1 MLMEAPTLGDD
12 DMNTA
17 QGQPAAT
24 FPRPARFTRSA
35 AAFVAVAAC
44 LFIAW
49 GCAGSRKD
57 GSDPVVTVT
66 DQAGVR
72 EVLDRQKQLEP
83 TPANVADDPGFKVLD
98 GEAVPDIPTYRLGPG
113 DVLEVVYHIRHDITV
128 KDYRLDVQDRISIA
142 FPYHP
147 QFNVSTLVRADGKVS
162 LPLVGEIKVAGM
174 SMSEVTADLDKR
186 YAAFIKKPSLTVSL
200 EEFNVRI
207 DELKKAITTAPRGQ
221 SKIAPIA
228 PDGRVGFPIIGNID
242 ASGLTVAQLEKALN
256 ERYAKYVDDLQVTLI
271 LLEIHNNKLY
281 VYGEVNTPGV
291 YELQGRLN
299 LAQALGQA
307 GGFKD
312 TANLRD
318 VLVFRNNGLLKPMA
332 YRVDLQRLLDT
343 GTMYDDL
350 YVQPSDI
357 VYVPKGTLDD
367 INDMIAKIFTKGLYA
382 VVPFTSSFNVN
393 YDITPSFRVNTN

>member
-1 MLMEAPTLGDD
+1 MMQHKGLAARPDGRMATGTLVL
-12 DMNTA
+12 A
-17 QGQPAAT
+17 LAA
-24 FPRPARFTRSA
+24 SL
-35 AAFVAVAAC
+35 
-44 LFIAW
+44 LFAW
-49 GCAGSRKD
+49 GCARSHTD
-57 GSDPVVTVT
+57 SPDPVVTVT
-66 DQAGVR
+66 DQAGVQ
-72 EVLDRQKQLEP
+72 EVLDQQRQLEL
-83 TPANVADDPGFKVLD
+83 TPASVGDNPAFKVLD
-98 GEAVPDIPTYRLGPG
+98 GEAVPDIPTYRMGPG

-128 KDYRLDVQDRISIA
+128 KDYRLDIQDRISIA

-147 QFNVSTLVRADGKVS
+147 QFNVSTLIRADGKIS
-162 LPLVGEIKVAGM
+162 LPLVGEVKVVGM
-174 SMSEVTADLDKR
+174 SMSEVTTDLDRR

-228 PDGRVGFPIIGNID
+228 PDGRVGFPIIGNVD
-242 ASGLTVAQLEKALN
+242 ASGLTVAQLEKAIN

-312 TANLRD
+312 SANLRD

-343 GTMYDDL
+343 GKMYDDL
-350 YVQPSDI
+350 YVQPADI
-357 VYVPKGTLDD
+357 VYVPKGTLDNV
-367 INDMIAKIFTKGLYA
+367 NDLIAKIFTKGLYA

-393 YDITPSFRVNTN
+393 YDITPSLRVNTN

>member
-1 MLMEAPTLGDD
+1 MATSMTQHKGLAARPDGRMAAGTL
-12 DMNTA
+12 A
-17 QGQPAAT
+17 LALAA
-24 FPRPARFTRSA
+24 S
-35 AAFVAVAAC
+35 
-44 LFIAW
+44 LLIAW
-49 GCAGSRKD
+49 GCARSHKD
-57 GSDPVVTVT
+57 SSGPVVTVT
-66 DQAGVR
+66 DQAGVQ
-72 EVLDRQKQLEP
+72 EVLDQQSQLAL
-83 TPANVADDPGFKVLD
+83 TPASVGDNPAFKVLD
-98 GEAVPDIPTYRLGPG
+98 GEAVPDIPAYRMGPG
-113 DVLEVVYHIRHDITV
+113 DVLEVVYHIRHEITV
-128 KDYRLDVQDRISIA
+128 KDYRLDVQDRISVA

-147 QFNVSTLVRADGKVS
+147 QFNVSTLIRADGKIS
-162 LPLVGEIKVAGM
+162 LPLVGEVKVAGM
-174 SMSEVTADLDKR
+174 SMSEVTADLDRR

-221 SKIAPIA
+221 SKIAPVA
-228 PDGRVGFPIIGNID
+228 PDGMVGFPIIGNID
-242 ASGLTVAQLEKALN
+242 AAGLTVAQLEKAIN

-312 TANLRD
+312 SANLRD

-343 GTMYDDL
+343 GKMYDDL
-350 YVQPSDI
+350 YVQPADI

-367 INDMIAKIFTKGLYA
+367 VNDMIAKIFTKGLYA
-382 VVPFTSSFNVN
+382 VVPFTSSFSVN
-393 YDITPSFRVNTN
+393 YDITPSLRVNTN

>member
-1 MLMEAPTLGDD
+1 MSTSMAQHKGLAARPDGRMATGTLVLVL
-12 DMNTA
+12 
-17 QGQPAAT
+17 AA
-24 FPRPARFTRSA
+24 SL
-35 AAFVAVAAC
+35 
-44 LFIAW
+44 LFAW
-49 GCAGSRKD
+49 GCARSHKD
-57 GSDPVVTVT
+57 SSDPVVTVT
-66 DQAGVR
+66 DQAGVQ
-72 EVLDRQKQLEP
+72 EVLDQQRQLEL
-83 TPANVADDPGFKVLD
+83 TPASVGDNPAFKVLD
-98 GEAVPDIPTYRLGPG
+98 GEAVPDIPTYRMGPG
-113 DVLEVVYHIRHDITV
+113 DVLEVVYHIRHEIKV
-128 KDYRLDVQDRISIA
+128 KDYRLDVQDRISVS

-147 QFNVSTLVRADGKVS
+147 QFNVSTMVRADGKIS
-162 LPLVGEIKVAGM
+162 LPLIDEIKVAGM
-174 SMSEVTADLDKR
+174 SMNEVTADMNRR
-186 YAAFIKKPSLTVSL
+186 YSAFIKKPSLTVSL

-228 PDGRVGFPIIGNID
+228 PDGRVGFPIIGNVD
-242 ASGLTVAQLEKALN
+242 ASGLTVAQLEKAIN
-256 ERYAKYVDDLQVTLI
+256 ERYARYVDDLQVTLI

-312 TANLRD
+312 SANLRD

-343 GTMYDDL
+343 GKMYDDL
-350 YVQPSDI
+350 YVQPADI

-367 INDMIAKIFTKGLYA
+367 VNDMIAKIFTKGLYA

-393 YDITPSFRVNTN
+393 YDITPSLRVNTN

>member
-1 MLMEAPTLGDD
+1 MKKSKLHKPHSAGASRKRLTSG
-12 DMNTA
+12 TI
-17 QGQPAAT
+17 AAVL
-24 FPRPARFTRSA
+24 A
-35 AAFVAVAAC
+35 AALVFT
-44 LFIAW
+44 W
-49 GCAGSRKD
+49 GCVRSGKD
-57 GSDPVVTVT
+57 QGEALVTVE
-66 DQAGVR
+66 DQAGVKK
-72 EVLDRQKQLEP
+72 VLEQAQALEL
-83 TPANVADDPGFKVLD
+83 TPAGVADNPAFKVLD
-98 GEAVPDIPTYRLGPG
+98 GSAIPAIPTYLMGAG
-113 DVLEVVYHIRHDITV
+113 DVLEVVYHINHAVTA
-128 KDYRLDVQDRISIA
+128 KDYRLDVQDRLSIA

-162 LPLVGEIKVAGM
+162 LPLVGEVKIAEKTI
-174 SMSEVTADLDKR
+174 SEVTDDLNKR
-186 YAAFIKKPSLTVSL
+186 FANFIKKPSITVSL

-221 SKIAPIA
+221 SKIAPIT

-242 ASGLTVAQLEKALN
+242 AAGLTITQLEKSIN
-256 ERYAKYVDDLQVTLI
+256 DRYAKYVNDLQVTLI

-312 TANLRD
+312 SANLQE

-332 YRVDLQRLLDT
+332 YRVDLKRLLDT
-343 GTMYDDL
+343 GKMYDDL
-350 YVQPSDI
+350 YLQPSDI
-357 VYVPKGTLDD
+357 VYVPKGSLDNV
-367 INDMIAKIFTKGLYA
+367 NDLIAKIFTKGLYA

-393 YDITPSFRVNTN
+393 YDITPTIRSGSGLSTTTY

>member
-1 MLMEAPTLGDD
+1 
-12 DMNTA
+12 MNA
-17 QGQPAAT
+17 WRAHGHGG
-24 FPRPARFTRSA
+24 FGGRFSRA
-35 AAFVAVAAC
+35 AAAAQMLVLAVGLVLAA
-44 LFIAW
+44 
-49 GCAGSRKD
+49 GCVRKGQD
-57 GSDPVVTVT
+57 GDQAVVTVK

-72 EVLDRQKQLEP
+72 EVLDQQKALEI
-83 TPANVADDPGFKVLD
+83 TPASVAENPGFRVLD
-98 GEAVPDIPTYRLGPG
+98 DAAVQNIPTYRMGPG
-113 DVLEVVYHIRHDITV
+113 DVLEVVYHIRHEITQ

-142 FPYHP
+142 FPFHP
-147 QFNVSTLVRADGKVS
+147 QFNVSTLVRADGKIS
-162 LPLVGEIKVAGM
+162 LPLVNEVKVAGR
-174 SMSEVTADLDKR
+174 SMSEVTEDLNRR
-186 YAAFIKKPSLTVSL
+186 YGVYIKNPSVTVSL

-228 PDGRVGFPIIGNID
+228 PDGTVGFPIVGNID
-242 ASGLTVAQLEKALN
+242 AAGLTVAQLEKTIN
-256 ERYAKYVDDLQVTLI
+256 EKYAKYVDDLHVTLI

-291 YELQGRLN
+291 FELQGRIN

-312 TANLRD
+312 TANLHD

-343 GTMYDDL
+343 GKMYEDL
-350 YVQPSDI
+350 YVQPADI

-367 INDMIAKIFTKGLYA
+367 INDVIAKVFTRGLYA

-393 YDITPSFRVNTN
+393 YDITPSFRVNSN

>member
-1 MLMEAPTLGDD
+1 MAQHKGLAARPDGRMATGTLVLVL
-12 DMNTA
+12 
-17 QGQPAAT
+17 AA
-24 FPRPARFTRSA
+24 SL
-35 AAFVAVAAC
+35 
-44 LFIAW
+44 LFAW
-49 GCAGSRKD
+49 GCARSHKD
-57 GSDPVVTVT
+57 SSDPVVTVT
-66 DQAGVR
+66 DQAGVQ
-72 EVLDRQKQLEP
+72 EVLDQQRQLEL
-83 TPANVADDPGFKVLD
+83 TPASVGDNPAFKVLD
-98 GEAVPDIPTYRLGPG
+98 GEAVPDIPTYRMGPG
-113 DVLEVVYHIRHDITV
+113 DVLEVVYHIRHEIKV
-128 KDYRLDVQDRISIA
+128 KDYRLDVQDRISVS

-147 QFNVSTLVRADGKVS
+147 QFNVSTMVRADGKIS
-162 LPLVGEIKVAGM
+162 LPLIDEIKVAGM
-174 SMSEVTADLDKR
+174 SMNEVTADMNRR
-186 YAAFIKKPSLTVSL
+186 YSAFIKKPSLTVSL

-228 PDGRVGFPIIGNID
+228 PDGRVGFPIIGNVD
-242 ASGLTVAQLEKALN
+242 ASGLTVAQLEKAIN
-256 ERYAKYVDDLQVTLI
+256 ERYARYVDDLQVTLI

-312 TANLRD
+312 SANLRD

-343 GTMYDDL
+343 GKMYDDL
-350 YVQPSDI
+350 YVQPADI

-367 INDMIAKIFTKGLYA
+367 VNDMIAKIFTKGLYA

-393 YDITPSFRVNTN
+393 YDITPSLRVNTN

>member
-1 MLMEAPTLGDD
+1 MPKATPQHGNPAP
-12 DMNTA
+12 
-17 QGQPAAT
+17 GQT
-24 FPRPARFTRSA
+24 GRGVGT
-35 AAFVAVAAC
+35 AVAAVLAAC
-44 LFIAW
+44 LLTSW
-49 GCAGSRKD
+49 GCVAANKGKSDVIAVANQD
-57 GSDPVVTVT
+57 GVK
-66 DQAGVR
+66 A
-72 EVLDRQKQLEP
+72 VLEQEKRLEP
-83 TPANVADDPGFKVLD
+83 TAAAVGDNPAFKVLD
-98 GEAVPDIPTYRLGPG
+98 GEAVPNMPLYRMGPG
-113 DVLEVVYHIRHDITV
+113 DVLEVVYHIRHEITA
-128 KDYRLDVQDRISIA
+128 KDYRLDIQDRISIA

-147 QFNVSTLVRADGKVS
+147 QFNVSTLVRADGKIS
-162 LPLVGEIKVAGM
+162 LPLIGEVKVSGRTI
-174 SMSEVTADLDKR
+174 SEVTADLDR
-186 YAAFIKKPSLTVSL
+186 RFAVYIKKPSLTVSL

-221 SKIAPIA
+221 SKIAPVA

-242 ASGLTVAQLEKALN
+242 AAGLTVAQLEKTIN

-281 VYGEVNTPGV
+281 VYGEVNSPGV

-307 GGFKD
+307 GGFKS

-318 VLVFRNNGLLKPMA
+318 VLVFRNNGLVKPMA

-343 GTMYDDL
+343 GRMYEDL

-357 VYVPKGTLDD
+357 VYVPKGALDD
-367 INDMIAKIFTKGLYA
+367 LNDVIAKVFTKGLYA

-393 YDITPSFRVNTN
+393 YDISPSLRVNK

>member
-1 MLMEAPTLGDD
+1 MATSMTQHKGLAARPDGRMATGTLVL
-12 DMNTA
+12 A
-17 QGQPAAT
+17 LAA
-24 FPRPARFTRSA
+24 SL
-35 AAFVAVAAC
+35 
-44 LFIAW
+44 LFAW
-49 GCAGSRKD
+49 GCARSHTD
-57 GSDPVVTVT
+57 SSDPVVTVT
-66 DQAGVR
+66 DQAGVQ
-72 EVLDRQKQLEP
+72 EVLDQQRQLEL
-83 TPANVADDPGFKVLD
+83 TPASVGDNPAFKVLD
-98 GEAVPDIPTYRLGPG
+98 GEAVPDIPTYRMGPG

-128 KDYRLDVQDRISIA
+128 KDYRLDIQDRISIA

-147 QFNVSTLVRADGKVS
+147 QFNVSTLIRADGKIS
-162 LPLVGEIKVAGM
+162 LPLVGEVKVVGM
-174 SMSEVTADLDKR
+174 SMSEVTADLDRR

-207 DELKKAITTAPRGQ
+207 DEQKKAITTAPRGQ

-228 PDGRVGFPIIGNID
+228 PDGRVGFPIIGNVD
-242 ASGLTVAQLEKALN
+242 ASGLTVAQLEKAIN
-256 ERYAKYVDDLQVTLI
+256 ERYARYVDDLQVTLI

-281 VYGEVNTPGV
+281 VYGEVNSPGV

-312 TANLRD
+312 SANLRD

-343 GTMYDDL
+343 GKMYDDL
-350 YVQPSDI
+350 YVQPADI

-367 INDMIAKIFTKGLYA
+367 VNDMIAKIFTKGLYA

-393 YDITPSFRVNTN
+393 YDITPSLRVNTN